1 MPDLRRAGGLLLIV
15 SGPAGCG
22 KTTVCDRLY
31 QSHVPKL
38 NKVITTTT
46 REPREGEKDGVDYH
60 FVSNR
65 QFDDD
70 LNKDAFYEHAI
81 VHGSKYGV
89 FKAAILGK
97 LETGLDL
104 VLNVDVQGAATLR
117 KAAANDP
124 LLGASLV
131 SLFLMP
137 ANLETIRQR
146 LDERGKDDAQ
156 EIARRLKVAE
166 NEVARWREY
175 DYCIVSG
182 SKEDDYARIDA
193 IYKAEKIRVKRL
205 VDEG

>member
-1 MPDLRRAGGLLLIV
+1 MLLIV